1 MTMFARQSRVYRTV
15 SIESA
20 APTRL
25 IDELLARALRDIEDA
40 RRAIGAKDVKT
51 KGTALSHAL
60 AIVGELAGALDRSQS
75 PELCANLAALY
86 DFVGTQL
93 TAANVGMTAQ
103 PLDGAERIL
112 RTLRESFDQAARS

>member
-1 MTMFARQSRVYRTV
+1 MTYARQSRVYRTV

-25 IDELLARALRDIEDA
+25 IDELLARALRDIDDA
-40 RRAIGAKDVKT
+40 RRAIAAKDVKT
-51 KGTALSHAL
+51 KGTAISHAM

-75 PELCANLAALY
+75 PDLCTNLASLY
-86 DFVGTQL
+86 DFVGAQL
-93 TAANVGMTAQ
+93 TAANVGMIAQ
-103 PLDGAERIL
+103 PLDGAEKIL